1 MKKIRPSPPKNK
13 QTNFLYIERL
23 KKKRLKK
30 LFIGTKHKMRILSPV
45 AQRRLDQLQ
54 LSCKLSTFSID
65 HSLEPLPIGC
75 SAYNGVT

>member
-13 QTNFLYIERL
+13 QTNFLYIE
-23 KKKRLKK
+23 RLKK

-75 SAYNGVT
+75 SAYNGVTWRL